1 MLAGT
6 ASAATAGAQT
16 PAEQMLAQSLFDD
29 GRALMEQKRYA
40 EACPKLAES
49 QRLDPGGG
57 TLLNLAICHEH
68 EGRLATAFME
78 LTAAVAQ
85 ARKDNRQDRIDTA
98 NAHLASIEGR
108 IPRLTIRVAQEE
120 PGLEV
125 FLDGTLLRK
134 PAWNVAT
141 IVDPG
146 PHVVDARAPNQ
157 RAPFRMT
164 IELAEGERRAVEV
177 VLPKHLVPPDE
188 SWASDDARTLPPAD
202 APRPERR
209 NPVHSVAVVTG
220 IGGFVLGG
228 IGAIGWAVSTVQRG
242 DECNEARRFCTPDG
256 LGAAD
261 RERAFGWLTLIG
273 VGVGTAGFAVAA
285 LVPKHLSIH
294 AAPTR
299 DGAAFSMT
307 TRF

>member
-6 ASAATAGAQT
+6 SFAASARAQT
-16 PAEQMLAQSLFDD
+16 PAEQMLAQSLFDE

-57 TLLNLAICHEH
+57 TLLNLAICHEQ

-78 LTAAVAQ
+78 LNAAVAQ

-98 NAHLASIEGR
+98 NAHLASIDGR
-108 IPRLTIRVAQEE
+108 IPRLTIKVAQEE

-125 FLDGTLLRK
+125 FLDGTLVRK

-164 IELAEGERRAVEV
+164 IELAEGEHRAVEV
-177 VLPKHLVPPDE
+177 VLSKRAARPDD
-188 SWASDDARTLPPAD
+188 SWTADDARTLPPPGD
-202 APRPERR
+202 PRPERR
-209 NPVHSVAVVTG
+209 NPVHTVAVVTG

-228 IGAIGWAVSTVQRG
+228 IGAIGWALSTVERG

-256 LGAAD
+256 LAAAD

-285 LVPKHLSIH
+285 MVPKHLSIH

-299 DGAAFSMT
+299 EGAAFSVT
-307 TRF
+307 ARF